1 MNLKQ
6 AVITYIKSLSEQERQ
21 ALTTMVKNGIKCCV
35 GYAETKGI
43 NPDLF
48 NSELKAV
55 LLEDD

>member
-6 AVITYIKSLSEQERQ
+6 SVITYIKSLSDQERQ
-21 ALTTMVKNGIKCCV
+21 SLTTMVKNGIKCCV
-35 GYAETKGI
+35 GYAETKKI

-55 LLEDD
+55 LLEEY